1 MTMSHTI
8 IKNARIINENNNF
21 HGDVYIRNDRIERI
35 DATIGLPANI
45 QCKEID
51 AKDNILIPGMID
63 AHVHFRD
70 PGLTYKGDI
79 ETESSAAIAGG
90 VTTFMDMPNT
100 LPNVLTK
107 KILEEKYSRASERSF
122 GNFSFFMGL
131 TQDNLEE
138 ALKISTEDVCGLT
151 DDGLY
156 FDRNNSLLCN
166 SPDYLEKLFSRSEH
180 LVALHSEDESIIK
193 ANFIKSKQK
202 WNGKIPPSD
211 HSEIRSALACLSST
225 KKLVEL
231 TKKHKNRL
239 HLLHVSTGAEALL
252 FDHETPTHEKRIT
265 AEACVHHLYF
275 NTEDYWQLGN
285 KIKWNPSI
293 KSKENQFA
301 LLQALHDN
309 KIDMIAT
316 DHAPH
321 DWKEKLGNYEEVKPG
336 GPMIQ
341 HALPVLLEMY
351 HKNQISLEKIVEK
364 TSHQV
369 AEVYRIK
376 ERGFIREG
384 YFADLVMVDLND
396 PWKVTADNVEYKCQW
411 SPVMGKTFRSKIKKV
426 FVNGVLA
433 FDEGKTKERPA
444 GMRLKFDKTR

>member
-1 MTMSHTI
+1 MSHTI
-8 IKNARIINENNNF
+8 IKNARIINEKQDF
-21 HGDVYIRNDRIERI
+21 HGDVYIRNERIEKI
-35 DATIGLPANI
+35 DTSIGLPWNMRV
-45 QCKEID
+45 KEID
-51 AKDNILIPGMID
+51 AKDSILIPGVID

-79 ETESSAAIAGG
+79 ESESIAGIAGG
-90 VTTFMDMPNT
+90 VTSYMDMPNT
-100 LPNVLTK
+100 MPNVLTK
-107 KILEEKYSRASERSF
+107 EILEEKYARAAQRSF

-131 TQDNLEE
+131 NHDNLEE
-138 ALKISTEDVCGLT
+138 ALTISTEDVCGLT

-156 FDRNNSLLCN
+156 FDKTNSLLCN
-166 SPDYLEKLFSRSEH
+166 SPEYLEKLFSRSEH
-180 LVALHSEDESIIK
+180 LVALHSEDESIIN
-193 ANFIKSKQK
+193 ANFLKSKQK
-202 WNGKIPPSD
+202 WNTEIPPSD
-211 HSEIRSALACLSST
+211 HSVIRSELACLSST

-231 TKKHKNRL
+231 TKKHNNRL

-252 FDHETPTHEKRIT
+252 FDHEAPTHKKRIT

-293 KSKENQFA
+293 KPKENQLT
-301 LLQALHDN
+301 LLHALHDN
-309 KIDMIAT
+309 KIDIIAT

-321 DWKEKLGNYEEVKPG
+321 DWKEKLGTYEAVKPG

-384 YFADLVMVDLND
+384 YFADLTMVNLND
-396 PWKVTADNVEYKCQW
+396 PWKVTAGNLRYKCQW
-411 SPVMGKTFRSKIKKV
+411 SPVMDRTFRSKISKV
-426 FVNGVLA
+426 FVNGELA
-433 FDEGKTKERPA
+433 YDEGAIVSTPS
-444 GMRLKFDKTR
+444 GMRLKFSKSR